1 MKDKGGSEVALG
13 VLAATAFW
21 LIVAILV
28 GDPARFKDYAAPAST
43 VFAAITAGWIAYRLG
58 QSQIAV
64 AKVQADIAE
73 RNWKTSNEKIV
84 LDLFDKRLAIFEDIR
99 GLVGEA
105 CRSGTAPDDLFFRY
119 GRAIDRVP
127 YFFGEDVQKYVEK
140 IRLHLINLNLANT
153 MMQNLIDPERPTWVK
168 RRGDEFVAIAKFY
181 EEAPRLF
188 GPYMKAHQKA

>member
-1 MKDKGGSEVALG
+1 MSRGASEFALG

-21 LIVAILV
+21 TVVTLF
-28 GDPARFKDYAAPAST
+28 GQDPTRFKDLAAPAAT

-84 LDLFDKRLAIFEDIR
+84 LDLFDKRLTIFEEIR
-99 GLVGEA
+99 GIVGEA

-127 YFFGEDVQKYVEK
+127 YFFGQDVQSYLEK
-140 IRLHLINLNLANT
+140 IRLHLINLNLATT
-153 MMQNLIDPERPTWVK
+153 MMQDIAGPERSAWVK
-168 RRGDEFVAIAKFY
+168 KRGDEFMAIAKFY

-188 GPYMKAHQKA
+188 GPYMKAHQTA